1 MTRQD
6 ARVRLL
12 SRGQRPADFPT
23 DERVASR
30 IVQAVG
36 QLGPDPLFRRRLRGQ
51 ILNQHVA
58 VREGLLSERPSRQ
71 MGRLGRSVLVAS
83 LALAVTAGSVG
94 AVSQSALPGDA
105 LYPVKRQLE
114 ELRLRVAPASLREA
128 LELGLLDER
137 LDEVERL
144 AAADRWS
151 DLPAAVD
158 AVLVARGGLGASDV
172 TADAALSTHAAVLES
187 LLSTAPPAAR
197 DGIQRALGASS
208 PEGRPRKNE
217 HPNKPAV
224 PGAGAA
230 PAPAPSTRPSAQE
243 TAAPSTRPSDRPR
256 ASASAS
262 ASASESPAEPSRP
275 ADAEDGENRP

>member
-1 MTRQD
+1 M
-6 ARVRLL
+6 
-12 SRGQRPADFPT
+12 
-23 DERVASR
+23 ASR
-30 IVQAVG
+30 IVHAVG
-36 QLGPDPLFRRRLRGQ
+36 QLEPAPLFRRRLRGQ

-83 LALAVTAGSVG
+83 LALAVTTGSVG

-128 LELGLLDER
+128 IELDLLDER

-158 AVLVARGGLGASDV
+158 AALAARGGLAESDV
-172 TADAALSTHAAVLES
+172 TADAALSTHAEVLES
-187 LLSTAPPAAR
+187 LLSEAPEAAR
-197 DGIQRALGASS
+197 GGIQRALQASS
-208 PEGRPRKNE
+208 PQHRPAKNE

-224 PGAGAA
+224 PGAGVA
-230 PAPAPSTRPSAQE
+230 PGPSTRPSPRT
-243 TAAPSTRPSDRPR
+243 TAAPSAKPSDRPR

-262 ASASESPAEPSRP
+262 ASGSPAEPPRP
-275 ADAEDGENRP
+275 ADAESSEDRP

>member
-1 MTRQD
+1 
-6 ARVRLL
+6 
-12 SRGQRPADFPT
+12 
-23 DERVASR
+23 
-30 IVQAVG
+30 
-36 QLGPDPLFRRRLRGQ
+36 
-51 ILNQHVA
+51 
-58 VREGLLSERPSRQ
+58 

-128 LELGLLDER
+128 LELDLFDER

-158 AVLVARGGLGASDV
+158 AALAARGGLAESDL
-172 TADAALSTHAAVLES
+172 TADAALSTHAEVLES
-187 LLSTAPPAAR
+187 LLSTAPQAAR
-197 DGIQRALGASS
+197 GGIQRALRASS
-208 PEGRPRKNE
+208 PERRPDRNE
-217 HPNKPAV
+217 HPNRPAV
-224 PGAGAA
+224 PGAGVA
-230 PAPAPSTRPSAQE
+230 PGPSSRPSAKA
-243 TAAPSTRPSDRPR
+243 TAAPSTRPSDRPK

-262 ASASESPAEPSRP
+262 ASDSPAVPSRP

>member
-6 ARVRLL
+6 ARERLL
-12 SRGQRPADFPT
+12 SRGQRLADLPT
-23 DERVASR
+23 DDPMASR
-30 IVQAVG
+30 IAEAVV

-58 VREGLLSERPSRQ
+58 DREGLLSERPSRQ

-158 AVLVARGGLGASDV
+158 AALAARGGLSESDV
-172 TADAALSTHAAVLES
+172 TADGALSTHAAVLES

-197 DGIQRALGASS
+197 EGIQRALGASS
-208 PEGRPRKNE
+208 PEGRPGRNE

-224 PGAGAA
+224 PGAGVA
-230 PAPAPSTRPSAQE
+230 PGPSTRPSAQE
-243 TAAPSTRPSDRPR
+243 TAAPTPRPSDRPR
-256 ASASAS
+256 ASAS